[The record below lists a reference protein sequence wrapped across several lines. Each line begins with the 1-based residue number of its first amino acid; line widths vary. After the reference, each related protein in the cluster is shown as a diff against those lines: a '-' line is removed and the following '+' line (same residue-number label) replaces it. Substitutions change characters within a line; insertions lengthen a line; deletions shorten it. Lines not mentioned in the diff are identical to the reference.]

1 MVARLFAPMETL
13 IRNFTRRRNGSVV
26 PLFALALIPI
36 FGTVGAAVDY
46 SRANSVR
53 AKLQAA
59 ADSAIFA
66 GISDGTTNWKQTALN
81 VFLANSH
88 VSTDVTVATPSFS
101 DDGKGNYSASAN
113 AVVTT
118 MFGLLG
124 VTSINVAVI
133 ANAAAGAPESS
144 CILALDHG
152 QPLTH
157 QSVSFDKAK
166 HIKLAGCSI
175 RSNTSIDC
183 TGVKSGASAAIAA
196 GNVTHCSDPQ
206 PNSALVTDIYAPLAA
221 NIVPLCGT
229 QRGSTTWTAGVLPVG
244 PNLKTASPTG
254 YNEYHICGDV
264 TLTGNG
270 NLLGG
275 SAPSVDTVI
284 VIENGKLTLANQASI
299 SASRTTIVLTG
310 GNAYPSSVNF
320 PSDINKQATLSL
332 TPSTSSTNPW
342 QGVSLYQDPALT
354 NGVDN
359 SWDDGANLK
368 ADGVIYLPRS
378 NLSLTGKASSHTY
391 NCSKMVVNTISA
403 TDKVQMDF
411 QQVKSGCTDI
421 GIKQPPGSVTRL
433 I

>member
-1 MVARLFAPMETL
+1 MFARLFAPMESL
-13 IRNFTRRRNGSVV
+13 ARNLVRRRDGSVV

-59 ADSAIFA
+59 IDSAIFA

-81 VFLANSH
+81 IFVANSQIPN
-88 VSTDVTVATPSFS
+88 DVAVATPSFS
-101 DDGKGNYSASAN
+101 DDGQGNYSASAN

-124 VTSINVAVI
+124 VTSINVAVS
-133 ANAAAGAPESS
+133 ANAAAGAPETS
-144 CILALDHG
+144 CILALDQG

-157 QSVSFDKAK
+157 LSVSFAGAK
-166 HIKLAGCSI
+166 HIKLAGCSV

-206 PNSALVTDIYAPLAA
+206 PNSSLVTDIYAPLAS
-221 NIVPLCGT
+221 NIVPLCGA
-229 QRGSTTWTAGVLPVG
+229 QRTNTTWTAGVLPAGV
-244 PNLKTASPTG
+244 KTASGSG
-254 YNEYHICGDV
+254 YTEYHICGDL

-270 NLLGG
+270 YLVGG
-275 SAPSVDTVI
+275 SAPGSDSVI
-284 VIENGKLTLANQASI
+284 VIENGSLTLASNASI
-299 SASRTTIVLTG
+299 NTARTTIVLTG
-310 GNAYPSSVNF
+310 SNAYPSSLNF
-320 PSDINKQATLSL
+320 PSSNNNQATLSM
-332 TPSTSSTNPW
+332 TPSTSSNNPW
-342 QGVSLYQDPALT
+342 QGVSLYQDPILT
-354 NGVDN
+354 NGVN
-359 SWDDGANLK
+359 NVWGDGANLK
-368 ADGVIYLPRS
+368 ADGVIYLPHS
-378 NLSLTGKASSHTY
+378 NLSLTGKASSNTY

-403 TDKVQMDF
+403 VDKVTVDF
-411 QQVKSGCTDI
+411 SQVKGGCDDI